1 MVAFIPVNEP
11 LINGNEKKYLC
22 ECIDTGWISSEG
34 PFVKEFEQK
43 MSMLVGRKYGIAV
56 SSGTAALEVAVQ
68 ALGIGEGDEVIM
80 PAFTIISCAMAVT
93 KVGAVPVLVDSDL
106 TSWNMDV
113 DEIEA
118 KITSKTKAIM
128 MVHLYGLPVEVSK
141 VTELAERYNLKII
154 EDAAEMHGQTYNG
167 RKCGS
172 FGDISTFSFYSNKHI
187 TTGEGGMVVT
197 DDIELAERSRMLRN
211 LCFRKDVR
219 YMHDEISD
227 NYRFTNLQAAVG
239 LAQLERLNEFIE
251 KKRQMGRYYTDRL
264 KGISGL
270 ILPIEETEYAD
281 NIYWVY
287 GMVLDKDIPIDNR
300 TVQKLLAEE
309 GIGSRTFFWC
319 IHEQPVYQNQGLF
332 QKEKYPKAEYLARKG
347 FYVPS
352 GLALTEEKMEKVVSG
367 VRKVMNKIYMLKENS

>member
-1 MVAFIPVNEP
+1 MAFIPVNEP

-172 FGDISTFSFYSNKHI
+172 FGYISTFSFYSNKHI